1 MTRFPRSAMCAVLAV
16 LFLSS
21 SALPARGGEGS
32 PSLRN
37 PGFEEESLSAWQQ
50 RTPQD
55 ASRRFSR
62 SKEAVHSG
70 QWSMMLENLKP
81 AFTRLRQG
89 HDRSIALAP
98 GSLVELSAWVKTEL
112 SEQGGATV
120 QLYCMGDADK
130 ESILAQPQSTPIRGT
145 RDWTRARVLVE
156 VPAATS
162 YVMTYLQIDKGI
174 GKAFF
179 DDVQLRVVRPP
190 RPKEPSP
197 RIGLLT
203 DLPQD
208 DPCRRNVAILLG
220 DGQVLLKADTIAKQ
234 LAGCAG
240 AVVLARSES
249 IGVNELEAVARAA
262 QQGKP
267 VFMDLRS
274 FARWRKLEAGPV
286 PVSSPTGPA
295 KPDRTVSPVT
305 RQMAAGLRVV
315 KDSPLT
321 QGFRTGQIMPRAG
334 AEGKLLA
341 LSRLPDDRDL
351 EVLAVTPD
359 GRPGLV
365 ALSYGK
371 GTVVAVDVLSL
382 REPYFSHVDGYYKYL
397 FLSRALRLSP
407 DSGFAEYY
415 PKKLKYAQFV
425 ELMRQTAAELPGVRF
440 QEEGPA
446 CGDYRIYSLNLGRT
460 GAPRYFL
467 YAATHGSE
475 WEPGYGLLTLARHL
489 AQGRLRDV
497 VDLDKVAVKIVPL
510 LNPSGYDLRQ
520 RQNANGVDLNRQGD
534 FRWDAFRGT
543 DSTKDGVYGPRDYD
557 WKGASP
563 LSEPETKTYQAII
576 QAANLHCVLEFH
588 GNVSA
593 TSNRVAVLPV
603 TAREDNFERV
613 LDLQDR
619 ANRRLRGRWLLK
631 QLDQKDFEHYL
642 LEKVYLGGDIPYLV
656 NTSTRGRYGLMVE
669 VTAGY
674 SDSYGTLLQTDFTC
688 EICRA
693 LFLAFPI
700 PSSVK

>member
-1 MTRFPRSAMCAVLAV
+1 MTHFPRLAVLAA

-21 SALPARGGEGS
+21 SALPAHGGEGS

-37 PGFEEESLSAWQQ
+37 PGFEEKSLSAWQQ

-55 ASRRFSR
+55 ATRKFSR
-62 SKEAVHSG
+62 SKEAAHSG
-70 QWSMMLENLKP
+70 QWSMLLENLKP
-81 AFTRLRQG
+81 TFTRLRQG
-89 HDRSIALAP
+89 HDRSIAIAP
-98 GSLVELSAWVKTEL
+98 GSLVELSAWVKSEL
-112 SEQGGATV
+112 SEEGGATV

-130 ESILAQPQSTPIRGT
+130 ETILAQPQSTAIRG
-145 RDWTRARVLVE
+145 RKDWTRARVLVE
-156 VPAATS
+156 VPSATR
-162 YVMTYLQIDKGI
+162 YVMVYLQIDKGA

-179 DDVQLRVVRPP
+179 DDVQLRVVREP
-190 RPKEPSP
+190 RPPQPSP

-208 DPCRRNVAILLG
+208 DPCRQNVAILLG
-220 DGQVLLKADTIAKQ
+220 DGLVLLKPATIDQQ
-234 LAGCAG
+234 LAECAG
-240 AVVLARSES
+240 AVVLVRSES
-249 IGVNELEAVARAA
+249 IGANELEAVARAA
-262 QQGKP
+262 QLGKP
-267 VFMDLRS
+267 VFMDLRN
-274 FARWRKLEAGPV
+274 FARWRKIEAAPV
-286 PVSSPTGPA
+286 PVSSPAGAA
-295 KPDRTVSPVT
+295 KPDKTVSPVA
-305 RQMAAGLRVV
+305 RQMATGLRVV
-315 KDSPLT
+315 KESPLT
-321 QGFRTGQIMPRAG
+321 QGFRIGQIIPRAG
-334 AEGKLLA
+334 ADGKLLA
-341 LSRLPDDRDL
+341 LTRLPDERDL

-365 ALSYGK
+365 AKSYGK
-371 GTVVAVDVLSL
+371 GLVVAADVLSL

-407 DSGFAEYY
+407 DSGLAEYY

-446 CGDYRIYSLNLGRT
+446 CGEYKIYSLNLGRP
-460 GAPRYFL
+460 GAPLYFL

-497 VDLDKVAVKIVPL
+497 VDLDRVAIKIVPL
-510 LNPSGYDLRQ
+510 INPSGYDLVQ

-534 FRWDAFRGT
+534 FRWEAFQGK
-543 DSTKDGVYGPRDYD
+543 DSNKDGVYGPRDYD
-557 WKGASP
+557 WKGTSP
-563 LSEPETKTYQAII
+563 LSEPETKTYRAII

-603 TAREDNFERV
+603 TARDDNYERV

-619 ANRRLRGRWLLK
+619 VNRRLRGRWLLK

-642 LEKVYLGGDIPYLV
+642 LEKVYLGGDIPYLM
-656 NTSTRGRYGLMVE
+656 NTSARGRFGLIVE
-669 VTAGY
+669 LTAGY
-674 SDSYGTLLQTDFTC
+674 PDSYGTLLQTDVTC

-693 LFLAFPI
+693 LFQAFPI
-700 PSSVK
+700 RSSGK

>member
-1 MTRFPRSAMCAVLAV
+1 MMRFSRLAVLAV

-21 SALPARGGEGS
+21 SALPARGDARS
-32 PSLRN
+32 PSLCN
-37 PGFEEESLSAWQQ
+37 PGFEDESLSAWQQ

-55 ASRRFSR
+55 ASRTFSR

-89 HDRSIALAP
+89 HDRSIAIAP

-112 SEQGGATV
+112 DEQGGATV

-130 ESILAQPQSTPIRGT
+130 ESILAQPQSTALRGHK
-145 RDWTRARVLVE
+145 DWTRARLLVE
-156 VPAATS
+156 VPAATR
-162 YVMTYLQIDKGI
+162 YVMAYLQIDKGA

-179 DDVQLRVVRPP
+179 DDVQLRVLRAP
-190 RPKEPSP
+190 RAKEPWP

-208 DPCRRNVAILLG
+208 DPCRQNVAILLG
-220 DGQVLLKADTIAKQ
+220 DGLVLLKPATIDKQ
-234 LAGCAG
+234 LADCAG

-249 IGVNELEAVARAA
+249 IGVSELEAVAKAA

-267 VFMDLRS
+267 VFMDLRN
-274 FARWRKLEAGPV
+274 FARWCKIEAAPV
-286 PVSSPTGPA
+286 PASSPGGA
-295 KPDRTVSPVT
+295 KADKSVSPVA

-315 KDSPLT
+315 KESPLT
-321 QGFRTGQIMPRAG
+321 QGFRIGQIIPRAG
-334 AEGKLLA
+334 VDGKLWA
-341 LSRLPDDRDL
+341 LTRLPDERDL

-365 ALSYGK
+365 AKSCGK
-371 GTVVAVDVLSL
+371 GVVVAADVLSL

-425 ELMRQTAAELPGVRF
+425 ESMRQTAADLPGVRF

-446 CGDYRIYSLNLGRT
+446 CGEYKICSLNLGRP
-460 GAPRYFL
+460 GAPLYFL

-489 AQGRLRDV
+489 AQGRLRDG

-543 DSTKDGVYGPRDYD
+543 DTNKDGVYGPRDYD

-642 LEKVYLGGDIPYLV
+642 LEKVYLGGDIPYLM
-656 NTSTRGRYGLMVE
+656 NTSARGRFGLIVE
-669 VTAGY
+669 LTAGY
-674 SDSYGTLLQTDFTC
+674 PDSYGTLLQTDVTC

-700 PSSVK
+700 PATMK